1 MFQLARGLAFAVTV
15 REASPE
21 HHCAEV
27 ADLAGR
33 IATELGLS
41 EGVALRCR
49 LGGWLHDIGKL
60 AIPDRVLQAAGDLG
74 RGARGPAHP
83 RRSRRGDIVRR
94 LEALAVPAALFATT
108 TSGTTARGY
117 PDGLAGD
124 DIPIDARIVAAADA
138 WSAIRAGRPYQEA
151 LDPAR
156 ALQQIQAS
164 AGGSLDPAVV
174 AALAAVVTAA
184 PEVTS
189 ARRGRPAPAE
199 RRSEAA

>member
-1 MFQLARGLAFAVTV
+1 M

-60 AIPDRVLQAAGDLG
+60 AIPDRVLQAASTSDEARAILRTHVD
-74 RGARGPAHP
+74 RGAE
-83 RRSRRGDIVRR
+83 IVSQ
-94 LEALAVPAALFATT
+94 LAALGGAAGAVRHHHERYD
-108 TSGTTARGY
+108 GTGY
-117 PDGLAGD
+117 PDALAGD
-124 DIPIDARIVAAADA
+124 EIPIDARIVAAADA

-164 AGGSLDPAVV
+164 AGSSLDPAVV